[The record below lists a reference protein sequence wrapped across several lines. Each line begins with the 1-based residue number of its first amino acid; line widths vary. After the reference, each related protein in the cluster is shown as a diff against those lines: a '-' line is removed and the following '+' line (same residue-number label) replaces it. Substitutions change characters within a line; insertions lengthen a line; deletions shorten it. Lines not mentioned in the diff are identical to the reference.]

1 MIETEIKFR
10 NIYYKEAVRYIALN
24 WTEMECKM
32 SKIRKLLPW
41 RTKKQGVRPG
51 MTGEGPLGPDE
62 GKKVQWEFPNVG
74 RFSELEK
81 KMILAHVMRI
91 AVLTMFRTHIYSFEN
106 RYFLQQRGG
115 LIGLRATCAVA

>member
-62 GKKVQWEFPNVG
+62 AKKVQWEFPNVG